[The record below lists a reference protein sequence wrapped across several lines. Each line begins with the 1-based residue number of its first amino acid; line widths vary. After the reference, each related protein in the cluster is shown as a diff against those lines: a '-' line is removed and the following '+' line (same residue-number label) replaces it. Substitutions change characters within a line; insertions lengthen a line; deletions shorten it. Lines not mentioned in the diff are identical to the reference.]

1 MQQSCLWTNRGKRN
15 GRIEHKHRLLS
26 VTGRTVY
33 CVYCVY
39 LYKCAFKTGSGCVF
53 FFAFLPV
60 WFERIAGLCVFCSWW
75 APGPETVG
83 CIVATPVPETLLQ
96 LLHQTVGTK
105 KNKQQFFIHYKET
118 RFKWREMEVTR
129 PTLKLT
135 LASMTSP
142 ISWTTGVSLCSFMA
156 SQRLAAKTWH
166 AKMNRYLINCTEQN
180 KDQPQQHT
188 L

>member
-1 MQQSCLWTNRGKRN
+1 MCLQNWVRMCFFFFCISTCMIWANRGSLRFLFLMSS
-15 GRIEHKHRLLS
+15 RAWDCRLHS
-26 VTGRTVY
+26 CDT
-33 CVYCVY
+33 
-39 LYKCAFKTGSGCVF
+39 
-53 FFAFLPV
+53 
-60 WFERIAGLCVFCSWW
+60 CSWNSSPA
-75 APGPETVG
+75 APSNCRHE
-83 CIVATPVPETLLQ
+83 
-96 LLHQTVGTK
+96 

-166 AKMNRYLINCTEQN
+166 TKMNRYLINCTEQN